1 MTVTWKTVAIAAV
14 AGVAL
19 GGGVGYFARPQPAVH
34 RELDVHDQ
42 AVAATDRQELKR
54 EEASDREWTF
64 YGPGAGAETPVLPAA
79 PATPGARVV
88 ASARP
93 ARTNP
98 CPVLATLRE
107 HVGPITTDLREKKV
121 EAEDHQVRDRLTI
134 TPASRPGWAFQVGTE
149 DLFSLNSVR
158 MAEELRLATRR
169 RLFGPAWAEVSTKP
183 LRRCDD
189 RRWCP
194 TAGVALSLEW

>member
-1 MTVTWKTVAIAAV
+1 MTVTWKTVAIAAL

-42 AVAATDRQELKR
+42 AIAATDRQELTQQGPT
-54 EEASDREWTF
+54 DREWTF

-79 PATPGARVV
+79 PVVPGARAV
-88 ASARP
+88 ASVRP

-98 CPVLATLRE
+98 CPVVATLRE

-121 EAEDHQVRDRLTI
+121 EADDHQVRERLTI
-134 TPASRPGWAFQVGTE
+134 TPASRPGWALQVGI
-149 DLFSLNSVR
+149 DDPIGAR
-158 MAEELRLATRR
+158 DLRLELRR
-169 RLFGPAWAEVSTKP
+169 RLFGPFWV
-183 LRRCDD
+183 
-189 RRWCP
+189 
-194 TAGVALSLEW
+194 GVAAAPMRLKVGASLSVEW